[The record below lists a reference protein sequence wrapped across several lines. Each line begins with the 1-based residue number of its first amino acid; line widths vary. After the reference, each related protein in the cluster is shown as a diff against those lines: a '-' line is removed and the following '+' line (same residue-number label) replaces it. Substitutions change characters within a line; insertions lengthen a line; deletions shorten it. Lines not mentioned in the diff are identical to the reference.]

1 DAFGLVTD
9 VEQHLV
15 AIDLDDGAF
24 DDVAIVEVLDRGVD
38 GGEEILGGAD
48 VVDGYLRRGDGG
60 GGHVLSCS
68 GRVDSRLVK
77 FDRARESRGCDEAA
91 ATKRDGESRRVA
103 RDDLLSRAAD
113 TRDHQATRP
122 EGTWAN
128 RIRARTGEPLGSAI
142 CPDPKIPRPHL
153 LLPAG

>member
-1 DAFGLVTD
+1 VTD

-15 AIDLDDGAF
+15 AIDLDDGAL

-77 FDRARESRGCDEAA
+77 FGRARETPTAIRRCASHGEFLARPWSR
-91 ATKRDGESRRVA
+91 T
-103 RDDLLSRAAD
+103 AD
-113 TRDHQATRP
+113 TRDHQATRF
-122 EGTWAN
+122 EGTRAN
-128 RIRARTGEPLGSAI
+128 RYRGHSPA
-142 CPDPKIPRPHL
+142 PDRL
-153 LLPAG
+153 